1 MTTIKCRKCGKVYP
15 FNEKI
20 CPDCGYDIRKDET
33 LSPRDR
39 AALGLKSD
47 SALFE
52 ELGKE
57 NMERWKTQ
65 TREERLQD
73 AWENRNKFE
82 IRPDQGGLPRVNIPM
97 NTDVF
102 LTVILWWRYFWLSI
116 WLKIITFIIKRLM
129 LLNFCLVRNYQKIF
143 TNNSQNR

>member
-52 ELGKE
+52 EL
-57 NMERWKTQ
+57 
-65 TREERLQD
+65 
-73 AWENRNKFE
+73 
-82 IRPDQGGLPRVNIPM
+82 
-97 NTDVF
+97 
-102 LTVILWWRYFWLSI
+102 
-116 WLKIITFIIKRLM
+116 
-129 LLNFCLVRNYQKIF
+129 
-143 TNNSQNR
+143 

>member
-39 AALGLKSD
+39 VALGLKSD

-82 IRPDQGGLPRVNIPM
+82 IRPDQGGLPRVNIRLSSRLKFHHRHFSLFSSTPHDIR
-97 NTDVF
+97 DV
-102 LTVILWWRYFWLSI
+102 LPSGDESLRLLIL
-116 WLKIITFIIKRLM
+116 
-129 LLNFCLVRNYQKIF
+129 Q
-143 TNNSQNR
+143 SQD

>member
-15 FNEKI
+15 FDEKI

-39 AALGLKSD
+39 ASLGLKSD

-65 TREERLQD
+65 TREERL
-73 AWENRNKFE
+73 
-82 IRPDQGGLPRVNIPM
+82 PRVGE
-97 NTDVF
+97 VSRCG
-102 LTVILWWRYFWLSI
+102 ILAKYDDPP
-116 WLKIITFIIKRLM
+116 
-129 LLNFCLVRNYQKIF
+129 
-143 TNNSQNR
+143 

>member
-39 AALGLKSD
+39 VALGLKSD

-52 ELGKE
+52 ELGK
-57 NMERWKTQ
+57 
-65 TREERLQD
+65 
-73 AWENRNKFE
+73 
-82 IRPDQGGLPRVNIPM
+82 
-97 NTDVF
+97 
-102 LTVILWWRYFWLSI
+102 
-116 WLKIITFIIKRLM
+116 
-129 LLNFCLVRNYQKIF
+129 
-143 TNNSQNR
+143 

>member
-39 AALGLKSD
+39 VALGLKSD
-47 SALFE
+47 SLSLKSQEKKIWNA
-52 ELGKE
+52 GRPK
-57 NMERWKTQ
+57 
-65 TREERLQD
+65 REKNVCQD

-97 NTDVF
+97 NTMLF
-102 LTVILWWRYFWLSI
+102 LTVIFVVAVFLAKYLA
-116 WLKIITFIIKRLM
+116 
-129 LLNFCLVRNYQKIF
+129 
-143 TNNSQNR
+143 

>member
-57 NMERWKTQ
+57 NMERWKKKNM
-65 TREERLQD
+65 
-73 AWENRNKFE
+73 W
-82 IRPDQGGLPRVNIPM
+82 LPGHW
-97 NTDVF
+97 D
-102 LTVILWWRYFWLSI
+102 I
-116 WLKIITFIIKRLM
+116 WLP
-129 LLNFCLVRNYQKIF
+129 LLIRKNTTKSI
-143 TNNSQNR
+143 QNGRCPHFP

>member
-1 MTTIKCRKCGKVYP
+1 MI
-15 FNEKI
+15 FEKN
-20 CPDCGYDIRKDET
+20 ET

-39 AALGLKSD
+39 VALGLKSD

-82 IRPDQGGLPRVNIPM
+82 IRPDQGGLPPCEYSNEY
-97 NTDVF
+97 DVVF
-102 LTVILWWRYFWLSI
+102 DGYFCGSGI
-116 WLKIITFIIKRLM
+116 
-129 LLNFCLVRNYQKIF
+129 
-143 TNNSQNR
+143 SG

>member
-39 AALGLKSD
+39 VALGLKSD

-65 TREERLQD
+65 TKKNVCKMPGKIETNSKSALTRED
-73 AWENRNKFE
+73 
-82 IRPDQGGLPRVNIPM
+82 
-97 NTDVF
+97 F
-102 LTVILWWRYFWLSI
+102 LV
-116 WLKIITFIIKRLM
+116 
-129 LLNFCLVRNYQKIF
+129 
-143 TNNSQNR
+143 

>member
-15 FNEKI
+15 FDEKI

-39 AALGLKSD
+39 ASLGLKRD

-52 ELGKE
+52 ELGK
-57 NMERWKTQ
+57 
-65 TREERLQD
+65 ERLQD

-97 NTDVF
+97 NTMLF
-102 LTVILWWRYFWLSI
+102 LTVIFVVAVFLAKYLA
-116 WLKIITFIIKRLM
+116 
-129 LLNFCLVRNYQKIF
+129 
-143 TNNSQNR
+143 

>member
-1 MTTIKCRKCGKVYP
+1 MKKYVLIVDMI
-15 FNEKI
+15 FEKMK
-20 CPDCGYDIRKDET
+20 PYLLVTE
-33 LSPRDR
+33 LL
-39 AALGLKSD
+39 LGLKVTLLS
-47 SALFE
+47 FE

-97 NTDVF
+97 NTMLF
-102 LTVILWWRYFWLSI
+102 LTVIFVVAVFLAKYLA
-116 WLKIITFIIKRLM
+116 
-129 LLNFCLVRNYQKIF
+129 
-143 TNNSQNR
+143 

>member
-57 NMERWKTQ
+57 NMPGKIETNSKSAL
-65 TREERLQD
+65 TRED
-73 AWENRNKFE
+73 
-82 IRPDQGGLPRVNIPM
+82 
-97 NTDVF
+97 F
-102 LTVILWWRYFWLSI
+102 LV
-116 WLKIITFIIKRLM
+116 
-129 LLNFCLVRNYQKIF
+129 
-143 TNNSQNR
+143 

>member
-39 AALGLKSD
+39 VALGLKSD

-52 ELGKE
+52 ELGK
-57 NMERWKTQ
+57 
-65 TREERLQD
+65 
-73 AWENRNKFE
+73 ENRNKFE

-97 NTDVF
+97 NTMLF
-102 LTVILWWRYFWLSI
+102 LTVIFVVAVFLAKYLA
-116 WLKIITFIIKRLM
+116 
-129 LLNFCLVRNYQKIF
+129 
-143 TNNSQNR
+143 

>member
-1 MTTIKCRKCGKVYP
+1 MTTIKCSKCGKVYP

-39 AALGLKSD
+39 VALGLKSD

-97 NTDVF
+97 NTMLF
-102 LTVILWWRYFWLSI
+102 LTVIFVVAVFLAKYLA
-116 WLKIITFIIKRLM
+116 
-129 LLNFCLVRNYQKIF
+129 
-143 TNNSQNR
+143 

>member
-15 FNEKI
+15 FDEKI

-39 AALGLKSD
+39 ASLGLK
-47 SALFE
+47 
-52 ELGKE
+52 
-57 NMERWKTQ
+57 RWKTQ

-97 NTDVF
+97 NTMLF
-102 LTVILWWRYFWLSI
+102 LTVIFVVAVFLAKYLA
-116 WLKIITFIIKRLM
+116 
-129 LLNFCLVRNYQKIF
+129 
-143 TNNSQNR
+143 

>member
-39 AALGLKSD
+39 VALGLKSD

-57 NMERWKTQ
+57 KYGTLEDPNER
-65 TREERLQD
+65 R
-73 AWENRNKFE
+73 
-82 IRPDQGGLPRVNIPM
+82 
-97 NTDVF
+97 
-102 LTVILWWRYFWLSI
+102 
-116 WLKIITFIIKRLM
+116 TFAR
-129 LLNFCLVRNYQKIF
+129 CLGK
-143 TNNSQNR
+143 

>member
-39 AALGLKSD
+39 VALGLKSD

-82 IRPDQGGLPRVNIPM
+82 IRPDQG
-97 NTDVF
+97 
-102 LTVILWWRYFWLSI
+102 SI
-116 WLKIITFIIKRLM
+116 WLKIITFYSSRG
-129 LLNFCLVRNYQKIF
+129 
-143 TNNSQNR
+143 

>member
-39 AALGLKSD
+39 VALGLKSD

-57 NMERWKTQ
+57 NMERWKREKNVCKMPGKIETNSKSAL
-65 TREERLQD
+65 TRED
-73 AWENRNKFE
+73 F
-82 IRPDQGGLPRVNIPM
+82 PV
-97 NTDVF
+97 
-102 LTVILWWRYFWLSI
+102 
-116 WLKIITFIIKRLM
+116 
-129 LLNFCLVRNYQKIF
+129 
-143 TNNSQNR
+143 

>member
-39 AALGLKSD
+39 VALGLKSD
-47 SALFE
+47 SALFK

-57 NMERWKTQ
+57 NTM
-65 TREERLQD
+65 L
-73 AWENRNKFE
+73 
-82 IRPDQGGLPRVNIPM
+82 
-97 NTDVF
+97 F
-102 LTVILWWRYFWLSI
+102 LTVIFVVAVFLAKYLA
-116 WLKIITFIIKRLM
+116 
-129 LLNFCLVRNYQKIF
+129 
-143 TNNSQNR
+143 

>member
-1 MTTIKCRKCGKVYP
+1 MLFRSMTTIKCRKCGKVYP

-39 AALGLKSD
+39 VALGLKSD

-97 NTDVF
+97 NTMLF
-102 LTVILWWRYFWLSI
+102 LTVIFVVAVFLAKYLA
-116 WLKIITFIIKRLM
+116 
-129 LLNFCLVRNYQKIF
+129 
-143 TNNSQNR
+143 